1 MKPVHWVIQT
11 NLLNDTQVNAIWYA
25 AIEAGCEV
33 HPAIVI
39 PFQDELGN
47 ESEIPEY
54 DENERIVLA
63 IHRVWE
69 GNPRERRRQR
79 LQSSNPSDRVAVT
92 NGCINVTEEVYD
104 LLYDCCS
111 NGKLTIQE

>member
-1 MKPVHWVIQT
+1 MVTVFLSKALICFSGMCYPALVGNDTKVGTYDLVPRVVMAEGYGGNVIQ
-11 NLLNDTQVNAIWYA
+11 
-25 AIEAGCEV
+25 
-33 HPAIVI
+33 
-39 PFQDELGN
+39 
-47 ESEIPEY
+47 Y
-54 DENERIVLA
+54 DENERLVFA

-69 GNPRERRRQR
+69 GNPRERRRER
-79 LQSSNPSDRVAVT
+79 LKSDNPSDRVAVT